1 MTARSAAVIAI
12 GCRLTRRTLLR
23 NGGRAASRCAKIEK
37 FVWRARLGKM
47 AGAWNLVPIFRATPR
62 LPRRGSRTGRTRR
75 RRNGETMSREDG
87 MAGGVYYSRGDGV
100 KRGVIVNIFAASAL
114 SLKTMAVVQ
123 LSRFEPTSAPRS
135 SRRTWLRDRPNS
147 VPEHAYACAYALT
160 IAVNSTMDRLIRS
173 RVRFATVANASTMT
187 NYRHRDQTVS
197 LCGAISLFDPEDHAW
212 RNDNVDPCDAQI

>member
-1 MTARSAAVIAI
+1 
-12 GCRLTRRTLLR
+12 
-23 NGGRAASRCAKIEK
+23 
-37 FVWRARLGKM
+37 
-47 AGAWNLVPIFRATPR
+47 
-62 LPRRGSRTGRTRR
+62 
-75 RRNGETMSREDG
+75 

-173 RVRFATVANASTMT
+173 RVRFATAANASTMT
-187 NYRHRDQTVS
+187 NNRRRDQTAS
-197 LCGAISLFDPEDHAW
+197 LCGATPVRSEDHAW
-212 RNDNVDPCDAQI
+212 RNENVDPRDAQI